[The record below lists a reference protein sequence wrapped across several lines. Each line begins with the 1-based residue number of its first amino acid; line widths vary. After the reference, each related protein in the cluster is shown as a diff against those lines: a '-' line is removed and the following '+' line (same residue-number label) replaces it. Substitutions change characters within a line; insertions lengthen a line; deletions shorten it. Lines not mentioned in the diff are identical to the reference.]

1 MPACPKLDVGG
12 QAVIEG
18 VMMRSARS
26 FAVVC
31 RRPNGEIVVKEDA
44 WQPVWSRL
52 RFLKWPFLRGG
63 VALLEAM
70 VNGIAALSFSANQQV
85 LGEAEAEAAV
95 AKASGDGASTSAP
108 TAKAGK
114 SKPAAAPAELSKAAV
129 VLMVITSIAMG
140 MALFVGAPHLIT
152 WLLGFDSS
160 SVAFHAVDGAIKMVI
175 LLSYLGLIGLMP
187 DVRRVFQYHGAE
199 HKAIYT
205 YEQGL
210 PLTVDNA
217 REQTRF
223 HPRCGTSFLLIV
235 ITTSIILFALVLR
248 FPISGN
254 KVVDNLAKIAI
265 KIPLMFPVAGI
276 AYEAIKLSGRFAQKN
291 LFVRMLTAPGLLL
304 QNLTTREPTDDQLEI
319 ALVSIRKTLWRER
332 LLAAEAAAAKASGA
346 VVASAAP
353 AANAAAARTT
363 APAAPPQLVQ
373 VYRGIAEVDLPL
385 A

>member
-85 LGEAEAEAAV
+85 LGEAEAEAVA
-95 AKASGDGASTSAP
+95 AKAEAQAKDGSAG
-108 TAKAGK
+108 TAPAAATG
-114 SKPAAAPAELSKAAV
+114 KPAAAPAELSKAAV

-175 LLSYLGLIGLMP
+175 LLGYLGLIGLMP

-217 REQTRF
+217 RAQTRF

-346 VVASAAP
+346 VVATPAAAP
-353 AANAAAARTT
+353 AAAAARS
-363 APAAPPQLVQ
+363 AAPPQLVQ

>member
-85 LGEAEAEAAV
+85 LGEAEAEANTAA
-95 AKASGDGASTSAP
+95 AKASGASTSTTPAQ
-108 TAKAGK
+108 AGNA
-114 SKPAAAPAELSKAAV
+114 KPAAPPAELSKAAV

-175 LLSYLGLIGLMP
+175 LLGYLGLIGLMP

-217 REQTRF
+217 RAQTRF

-248 FPISGN
+248 FQISDR
-254 KVVDNLAKIAI
+254 KVIDNLAKIAI

-291 LFVRMLTAPGLLL
+291 LLVRMLTAPGLLL

-332 LLAAEAAAAKASGA
+332 LLTAEAAAAKASGA
-346 VVASAAP
+346 VVATPAAAP
-353 AANAAAARTT
+353 AAAAARS
-363 APAAPPQLVQ
+363 AAPPQLVQ

>member
-1 MPACPKLDVGG
+1 MPTTEKSELIPACPKLDVGG

-31 RRPNGEIVVKEDA
+31 RRPNGEIVIKEDA

-52 RFLKWPFLRGG
+52 KFLKWPLLRGG

-70 VNGIAALSFSANQQV
+70 VNGISALSFSANQQAI
-85 LGEAEAEAAV
+85 GEAEA
-95 AKASGDGASTSAP
+95 AKADPDAKAKPLQRPAKPGQGDG
-108 TAKAGK
+108 
-114 SKPAAAPAELSKAAV
+114 ELSKIAIIG
-129 VLMVITSIAMG
+129 MVATSIAVG

-160 SVAFHAVDGAIKMVI
+160 SVAFHAIDGAIKMTI
-175 LLSYLGLIGLMP
+175 LIGYLGLIGLMP
-187 DVRRVFQYHGAE
+187 DIKRVFQYHGAE

-210 PLTVDNA
+210 PLTVENA
-217 REQTRF
+217 RAQTRF

-235 ITTSIILFALVLR
+235 ILTSIVLFAMVLR
-248 FPISGN
+248 FPLSDS
-254 KVVDNLAKIAI
+254 KVIDNLAKIAI

-276 AYEAIKLSGRFAQKN
+276 AYEAIKLSGKFARSN
-291 LFVRMLTAPGLLL
+291 VLVRILTAPGLLL
-304 QNLTTREPTDDQLEI
+304 QNLTTREPSDDQLEI

-332 LLAAEAAAAKASGA
+332 LLAAQP
-346 VVASAAP
+346 AP
-353 AANAAAARTT
+353 QRTDRT
-363 APAAPPQLVQ
+363 APAAPAPAPALAAQPVQ

>member
-85 LGEAEAEAAV
+85 LGEAEAEAAA
-95 AKASGDGASTSAP
+95 AKAEAQAKDGSAG
-108 TAKAGK
+108 TAPAAATG
-114 SKPAAAPAELSKAAV
+114 KPAAAPAELSKAAV

-175 LLSYLGLIGLMP
+175 LLGYLGLIGLMP

-217 REQTRF
+217 RAQTRF

-346 VVASAAP
+346 VVATPAAAP
-353 AANAAAARTT
+353 AAAAARS
-363 APAAPPQLVQ
+363 AAPPQLVQ